1 MSTETDSKFPQPIKN
16 RRAFFATNDRQIYRI
31 DTDIFEEL
39 LPNITKSLAR
49 LRLSRD
55 PRQPPSW
62 QAAVENKALPKER
75 KK

>member
-1 MSTETDSKFPQPIKN
+1 MSTETDSKFPQPGKN
-16 RRAFFATNDRQIYRI
+16 RRAFFATNDRKIHRI
-31 DTDIFEEL
+31 DADIFEEL

-62 QAAVENKALPKER
+62 QAATESKSPPKER